1 VTIFEK
7 TRFSRKGFQRQ
18 LRWAFGLCTCL
29 SLANRASAQGH
40 TTVSGVVLDQRG
52 DPISSA
58 EVSLREV
65 RLLIRTDSAG
75 AFAFP
80 DVRDGPITIDVR
92 RLGYVPSSTSV
103 VVPQS
108 RLRLTLEQAP
118 ATLAGVTANRSRYR
132 GLEDFQ
138 RRRQSGVGLFV
149 TRADIEARRPTRLS
163 DVLRS
168 LPGVRIEK
176 SGRASILRFSAVSNH
191 RRDCVPQYWVDGQHV
206 RGAEIDDFPPND
218 IEAVELYSGPAK
230 TPLQFSAFG
239 GVTTC
244 GAVVIWSRPTGG

>member
-1 VTIFEK
+1 MTNFE
-7 TRFSRKGFQRQ
+7 RMQFSRKAFQRK
-18 LRWAFGLCTCL
+18 LHWTLGLCACL
-29 SLANRASAQGH
+29 SIADRAGAQGT

-52 DPISSA
+52 EPIPSA

-80 DVRDGPITIDVR
+80 DVREGPITIDVR
-92 RLGYVPSSTSV
+92 RLGYVPSSVSV

-108 RLRLTLEQAP
+108 RLRLMLEQAP

-138 RRRQSGVGLFV
+138 RRRLSGVGLFV
-149 TRADIEARRPTRLS
+149 TRAEIEERRPTRLS

-168 LPGVRIEK
+168 LPGVRIERT
-176 SGRASILRFSAVSNH
+176 GRSTILRFNAVSNH

-230 TPLQFSAFG
+230 TPLQFSSFG